1 MVQLLGIS
9 GILDWLDITSGY
21 LCYDLAKWL
30 GHYLYFFSFSFHL
43 IRKSMDVQEG
53 MTKRRYMGLYK

>member
-43 IRKSMDVQEG
+43 IRKSMDV
-53 MTKRRYMGLYK
+53 